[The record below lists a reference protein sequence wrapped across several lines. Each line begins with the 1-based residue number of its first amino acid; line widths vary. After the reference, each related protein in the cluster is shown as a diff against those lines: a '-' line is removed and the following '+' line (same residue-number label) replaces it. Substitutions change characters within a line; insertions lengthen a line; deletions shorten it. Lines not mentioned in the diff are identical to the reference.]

1 MSDTPSPT
9 ALIRYETPAPGVAR
23 IMLAR
28 ADKYNAIN
36 PEMIFQANDAFNRA
50 LADNAIKVII
60 LGADGKHFSAGHD
73 IADTVEQYQAA
84 AAAGNRQIGHWS
96 DFQAEGT
103 HGWYAAEKEVYFESA
118 KRWRNL
124 SKPTICTVQ
133 GKCIAG
139 ALIFPWVCDII
150 IAAADAVFSDPVMT
164 FGMPAVEWF
173 AHPWELGARKA
184 KEFLFT
190 ADSWTAE
197 EAHRL
202 GMVNHV
208 VARDEL
214 DGFALAM
221 AAKIAAKPAFALKLA
236 KEAVNKTLDIQ
247 GQANALDAAFYLH
260 HLGHSH
266 NFRVFGWGMDPT
278 NVPGLASVPKKPA

>member
-1 MSDTPSPT
+1 MTDP
-9 ALIRYETPAPGVAR
+9 LIRYEQPADGVAR
-23 IMLAR
+23 IMIAR
-28 ADKYNAIN
+28 TDKYNAIN
-36 PEMIFQANDAFNRA
+36 PQMIFEINDAFNRA
-50 LADNAIKVII
+50 LADKSVKVII

-84 AAAGNRQIGHWS
+84 VAAHAATNGSIGHWS
-96 DFQAEGT
+96 DFEAEGT
-103 HGWYAAEKEVYFESA
+103 HGWYAAEKEAYFETA
-118 KRWRNL
+118 KRWRNI

-133 GKCIAG
+133 GKCVAG

-150 IAAADAVFSDPVMT
+150 IASEDAVFSDPVMT

-173 AHPWELGARKA
+173 AHPWELGPRKA

-190 ADSWTAE
+190 ADSWNAA

-208 VARDEL
+208 VPRTEL
-214 DGFALAM
+214 DDFALAT
-221 AAKIAAKPAFALKLA
+221 AAKIATKPVFALKLA
-236 KEAVNKTLDIQ
+236 KEAVNKTVDIQ

-278 NVPGLASVPKKPA
+278 NAPSLATVPKQPDKK

>member
-1 MSDTPSPT
+1 MSE
-9 ALIRYETPAPGVAR
+9 ALIRVDTPAPGVAR
-23 IMLAR
+23 ITLAR

-36 PEMIFQANDAFNRA
+36 PDMIFQINDAFNDA
-50 LADNAIKVII
+50 LKDNAIKVII

-73 IADTVEQYQAA
+73 IADSVEQYQAA
-84 AAAGNRQIGHWS
+84 VTASDRQVGHWS

-103 HGWYAAEKEVYFESA
+103 HGWYAAEKEAYFETA
-118 KRWRNL
+118 KRWRNI

-150 IAAADAVFSDPVMT
+150 IASEDAVFSDPVMT
-164 FGMPAVEWF
+164 FGMPGVEWF

-190 ADSWTAE
+190 ADSWTAA

-208 VARDEL
+208 VPRDQLDERALEMAR
-214 DGFALAM
+214 
-221 AAKIAAKPAFALKLA
+221 KIAGKPVFALKLA

-266 NFRVFGWGMDPT
+266 NFRVFNWGMDPT
-278 NVPGLASVPKKPA
+278 NVPGLATTPKKAG